1 MAFEMHHKLNLY
13 LKTIAWR
20 QSNLKSVVCCLMY
33 LSQPKRV
40 MTLRPSTESQ
50 VRVCCHFQWME
61 RRGRARL
68 GGRSGRSAMGGLLP
82 TSCLARGDQGGA
94 ECGAPTFNI
103 TPPQMEFCNKCTDP
117 NGAKYT
123 IYKIQNHNN
132 S

>member
-1 MAFEMHHKLNLY
+1 
-13 LKTIAWR
+13 
-20 QSNLKSVVCCLMY
+20 
-33 LSQPKRV
+33 
-40 MTLRPSTESQ
+40 
-50 VRVCCHFQWME
+50 ME

-123 IYKIQNHNN
+123 IPFTKYKQLKMSVLGCQTCCNTFQSLVFNYV
-132 S
+132 